1 MFWLIELK
9 VFAMRMF
16 SPLPAIALSLF
27 CLGLV
32 SCELAL
38 PDAPAEN
45 EVLDGPMEGLTA
57 NQVQLFLLGDEAFGE
72 VFTPETGLGPLFVAN
87 SCAACHV
94 GDGKGHPA
102 TMLTRFGRW
111 EGGAFDPLVH
121 LGGPQL
127 QHRAI
132 PGFQP
137 EVLPAQ
143 ATVFTGLIAPAVTG
157 LGLLEAVPDATLLAL
172 ADPEDADGDGISGRA
187 AYVFPPDFFEPQ
199 PHHVPDSAGRY
210 IGRFGKKA
218 AAIDLLHQTVN
229 AYKQDIGVTSDFDLE
244 DPFNPQVSNQPVD
257 AVDDPEISAATVQ
270 QVVFYLR
277 TLKAPLPRNGDD
289 PAVIRGRELFLDIG
303 CGACHT
309 PTLRTGPSPIAPL
322 SEVEFHP
329 YTDLLLHDMGPELDD
344 GYTEGGAL
352 PSEWRTPPLWG
363 LGLSPDAQGGQYFLL
378 HDGRARSIEEA
389 ILFHGGEGTASR
401 EAFQNLSHDDKKR
414 LLAFLESL

>member
-1 MFWLIELK
+1 MLSHL
-9 VFAMRMF
+9 
-16 SPLPAIALSLF
+16 SAIALSIF

-45 EVLDGPMEGLTA
+45 EVLDGPMEGLSGD
-57 NQVQLFLLGDEAFGE
+57 QLELFLLGDEAFGE
-72 VFTPETGLGPLFVAN
+72 IFTPSSGLGPLFVAN
-87 SCAACHV
+87 SCATCHV

-102 TMLTRFGRW
+102 TVLTRFGRW
-111 EGGAFDPLVH
+111 EGGRFDHLVH

-137 EVLPAQ
+137 EVIPSE
-143 ATVFTGLIAPAVTG
+143 ATHSTRLIAPAVTG
-157 LGLLEAVPDATLLAL
+157 LGLLEAVPDATLLSL
-172 ADPEDADGDGISGRA
+172 ADPDDADGDGISGRV
-187 AYVFPPDFFEPQ
+187 AYVFPPDFFVPQ
-199 PHHVPDSAGRY
+199 PHHLPDSSGRY
-210 IGRFGKKA
+210 IGRFGRKA

-229 AYKQDIGVTSDFDLE
+229 AYKQDIGITSDFDLA
-244 DPFNPQVSNQPVD
+244 DPFNAQVSNQPVD
-257 AVDDPEISAATVQ
+257 GVGDPEIPAATVQ

-277 TLKAPLPRNGDD
+277 TLKAPLPRHGDD
-289 PAVIRGRELFLDIG
+289 PIVLRGRELFLEIG
-303 CGACHT
+303 CGDCHK
-309 PTLRTGPSPIAPL
+309 PTLRTGPSPIAAL

-344 GYTEGGAL
+344 GYTEGAAM

-363 LGLSPDAQGGQYFLL
+363 LGLSPDAQGGQYYLL
-378 HDGRARSIEEA
+378 HDGRARTVEEA
-389 ILFHGGEGTASR
+389 ILFHGGEGAASR
-401 EAFQNLSHDDKKR
+401 EAFQRLTPEDRAR